1 MLWEAHNATR
11 QQHRSPRLERA
22 ANKASKI
29 IKVGR
34 KWRESEESKLRYDDD
49 NEVVCLKLRRDDIIV
64 G

>member
-1 MLWEAHNATR
+1 MLQGNSIEVQGWKGRRTTR
-11 QQHRSPRLERA
+11 L
-22 ANKASKI
+22 N

-34 KWRESEESKLRYDDD
+34 KWREREESKLRYDDG